1 MYKTILF
8 PVDLGEDSSWTTALP
23 RALELCGLSDAELH
37 VLTVAPGIN
46 TAVAAYLPANSAEK
60 IREDADNALNAF
72 IKEQVPGDIK
82 VHAISRQGE
91 TVYQAIH
98 EVAGEVGADLIVM
111 ASHRPALSDY
121 LLGPNAARVVRH
133 ASCSVLVVR
142 G

>member
-8 PVDLGEDSSWTTALP
+8 PVDLGEESSWSTALP
-23 RALELCGLSDAELH
+23 QVVELCALSGAELH

-46 TAVAAYLPANSAEK
+46 TAVAAYLPADSADK
-60 IREDADNALNAF
+60 IREDADAALHAF
-72 IKEQVPGDIK
+72 IKTQVPSDIK

-91 TVYQAIH
+91 TVYQAIRD
-98 EVAGEVGADLIVM
+98 VAEDVGADLIVM